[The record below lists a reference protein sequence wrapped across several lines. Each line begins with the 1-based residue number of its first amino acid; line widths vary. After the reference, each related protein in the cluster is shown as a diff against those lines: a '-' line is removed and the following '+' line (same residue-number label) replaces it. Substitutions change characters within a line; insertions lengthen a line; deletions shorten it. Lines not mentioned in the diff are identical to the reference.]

1 MQKALD
7 QYNEHIKKTLENQK
21 EAKEKV
27 DKEAEVQKKIEELKK

>member
-7 QYNEHIKKTLENQK
+7 QYNEHIEKTFENQK

>member
-7 QYNEHIKKTLENQK
+7 QYNEHIKKTLWNQK
-21 EAKEKV
+21 KDKERL